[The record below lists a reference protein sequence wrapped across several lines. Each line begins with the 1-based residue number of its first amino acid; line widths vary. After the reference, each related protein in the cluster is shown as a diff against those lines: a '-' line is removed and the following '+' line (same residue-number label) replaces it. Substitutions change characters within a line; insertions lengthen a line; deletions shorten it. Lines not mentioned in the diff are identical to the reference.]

1 MAFGDFYHYEE
12 QAVVLKPGAY
22 DVELTRVFETT
33 INSYRVL
40 KFEFKVEGMSFKTSP
55 NNFVLFDVSDPQ
67 DPEKISMFNRK
78 ASKIK
83 ECFMLKGPFCEA
95 NYVAWQG
102 KKGKILVSADTA
114 GFVNVSNFYPNEKLT
129 DTDRVML

>member
-22 DVELTRVFETT
+22 DVVLTRIFEDT

-40 KFEFKVEGMSFKTSP
+40 KFEFRVEGMSFRTSP
-55 NNFVLFDVSDPQ
+55 GNFVLFDVTDPN
-67 DPEKISMFNRK
+67 DPEKVSMFNRR

-83 ECFMLKGPFCEA
+83 ECFMLKGPFCES

-102 KKGKILVSADTA
+102 KKGKLFVSIDKA
-114 GFVNVSNFYPNEKLT
+114 GYVNVSDFYPNENLT
-129 DTDRVML
+129 NADRAML

>member
-22 DVELTRVFETT
+22 DVVLTRIFETM
-33 INSYRVL
+33 INSYKVL
-40 KFEFKVEGMSFKTSP
+40 KFEFRVEGMPFRTSP
-55 NNFVLFDVSDPQ
+55 SNFVLFDVSNPE
-67 DPEKISMFNRK
+67 DPERISMFNKK

-83 ECFMLKGPFCEA
+83 ECFILKGPFCET

-102 KKGKILVSADTA
+102 KKGKISVSVDKA
-114 GFVNVSNFYPNEKLT
+114 GFTDVSDFYPNEKLT
-129 DTDRVML
+129 DTDRAML

>member
-22 DVELTRVFETT
+22 DVELTRVYEA
-33 INSYRVL
+33 NLNGYRVL
-40 KFEFKVEGMSFKTSP
+40 KFEFRVEGMSFKTSP
-55 NNFVLFDVSDPQ
+55 GNFVLFDVSDPQ
-67 DPEKISMFNRK
+67 DPEKLSMFNRK

-83 ECFMLKGPFCEA
+83 ECFMLKGPFCQA

-102 KKGKILVSADTA
+102 KKGKILVSAGAA
-114 GFVNVSNFYPNEKLT
+114 GFVNVSDFYPNEKLT
-129 DTDRVML
+129 VADRAML

>member
-22 DVELTRVFETT
+22 DVVLTRVFETS
-33 INSYRVL
+33 INNYRVL
-40 KFEFKVEGMSFKTSP
+40 KFEFSVEGVPYKTSP
-55 NNFVLFDVSDPQ
+55 GNFILFDVSDPQ
-67 DPEKISMFNRK
+67 EPEKISMFIRK

-83 ECFMLKGPFCEA
+83 ECFMLKGPFCDA

-102 KKGKILVSADTA
+102 KKGRIFVSIDKA
-114 GFVNVSNFYPNEKLT
+114 GYANVSDFYPNEKLT
-129 DTDRVML
+129 DADRAML

>member
-22 DVELTRVFETT
+22 DVELTRVFET
-33 INSYRVL
+33 NLNGYRVL
-40 KFEFKVEGMSFKTSP
+40 KFEFRVEGMSFRTTP
-55 NNFVLFDVSDPQ
+55 GNFVLFDVSDPQ

-83 ECFMLKGPFCEA
+83 ECFILKGPFCET

-102 KKGKILVSADTA
+102 KKGKIFVSTDKA
-114 GFVNVSNFYPNEKLT
+114 GFVNVSDFYPNEKLT
-129 DTDRVML
+129 DTDRAML

>member
-40 KFEFKVEGMSFKTSP
+40 KFEFRPEGMSFRTTP
-55 NNFVLFDVSDPQ
+55 GNFVLFDVSDPQ

-83 ECFMLKGPFCEA
+83 ECFILKGPFCET

-102 KKGKILVSADTA
+102 KKGKILVSTDKA
-114 GFVNVSNFYPNEKLT
+114 GFVNVSDFYPNEKLT
-129 DTDRVML
+129 VADRAML

>member
-12 QAVVLKPGAY
+12 QAVVLKPGVY
-22 DVELTRVFETT
+22 DVILTRVFETLL
-33 INSYRVL
+33 NSYRVL
-40 KFEFKVEGMSFKTSP
+40 KFEFRVEGMPFRSSP
-55 NNFVLFDVSDPQ
+55 GNFILFDVSDPE
-67 DPEKISMFNRK
+67 DPEKIAMFNRK

-102 KKGKILVSADTA
+102 KKGKVLVSADKA
-114 GFVNVSNFYPNEKLT
+114 GFMNVSDFYPNEKLT
-129 DTDRVML
+129 ATDRAML

>member
-1 MAFGDFYHYEE
+1 MAFGNFYHYEE

-22 DVELTRVFETT
+22 DVELTRVYETN
-33 INSYRVL
+33 INSYKVL
-40 KFEFKVEGMSFKTSP
+40 KFEFSVEGMSFKTSP
-55 NNFVLFDVSDPQ
+55 GNFVLFDVSDPQ

-83 ECFMLKGPFCEA
+83 ECFVLKGPFCET

-102 KKGKILVSADTA
+102 KKGKILVSTDKA
-114 GFVNVSNFYPNEKLT
+114 GFVNVSDFYPNEKLT
-129 DTDRVML
+129 DADRAML